1 MKILALIPARMGSSR
16 FPGKP
21 MELIN
26 GIPMIGHVYKNICN
40 NRNLTRIVVA
50 TCDEIIFNYI
60 KDIGGEAVMTSKK
73 HNRATDRC
81 AEALKKIEKKDRIK
95 FDIIVMI
102 QGDEPMVNSNMIN
115 KALEPLKNN
124 KKIGV
129 VNLLC
134 KFENL
139 KEFLSPNT
147 IKVICDK
154 NSDAIYFTRNLNKKF
169 YYSDNLII
177 GKQVCI
183 MPFRREFLKKYIKL
197 NPTFLERHESIDM
210 WRFIEHGY
218 SVKMKKIN
226 DLSFAVDTKNDLKK
240 VENLIKKN

>member
-21 MELIN
+21 MKLIN

-40 NRNLTRIVVA
+40 NKNLTKIVVA
-50 TCDEIIFNYI
+50 TCDEVIFNYI
-60 KDIGGEAVMTSKK
+60 KNSGGEAVMTSKK
-73 HNRATDRC
+73 HSRATDRC

-95 FDIIVMI
+95 FDIIIMI

-115 KALEPLKNN
+115 KSLEPFKKNT
-124 KKIGV
+124 KVGV
-129 VNLLC
+129 VNLLS

-154 NSDAIYFTRNLNKKF
+154 NGDAIYFTRKLNKKF
-169 YYSDNLII
+169 YYSDNIII

-197 NPTFLERHESIDM
+197 RPTFLEKDESIDM

-218 SVKMKKIN
+218 RVRMKKIK
-226 DLSFAVDTKNDLKK
+226 DVSFAVDTKNDLKK
-240 VENLIKKN
+240 VEYLIKKN